1 MLLPSGFSSMPPVCA
16 LLIGQAINRL
26 LPYHLT
32 VHHLLQK
39 RKKFARL
46 YGNECLLA
54 IKLFLSTA
62 PCDDGCGWLYYLS
75 ERAAGM
81 RLENLMQHLPETYSP
96 ADRELV
102 ERAYRVAERAHE
114 GQKRASGEPYINHC
128 LAVAD
133 ILAEMRVPPE
143 VVAAA
148 VLHDTV
154 EDTPLT
160 LDDLRRDF
168 SDEIAHLVD
177 GVTKLT
183 QLPRVS
189 RGDQQEKEYVVEEE
203 ERLIAERRGEVGP
216 AEQAEQL
223 KRSRKHDLVSETLR
237 KTFLAMGDDV
247 RVVLIKLADRL
258 HNMRTLHHMPEHK
271 QRRIAQETLDI
282 FAPLANRLGIWQ
294 MKWELEDLGFTYVNP
309 EKYSEISDNL
319 AKLRSDREQEMF
331 EIKIKLLDIFGHA
344 GIQADVSARP
354 KHIYSIYRKM
364 VRKGVDFDQVHDVR
378 GVRVLVPD
386 VTSCYTALGLI
397 HNRWRPIPGEFD
409 DYIAAPKDNFYRS
422 LHTAVVYDD
431 GKTLEIQI
439 RTPEMHQNAEYGIA
453 AHWRYKEGSS
463 RDDEY
468 ERRILWLRSLM
479 DWRQDVE
486 DAGEF
491 VDNMKT
497 EVFEDRVYVFTPRG
511 DIIDLPA
518 GSTPID
524 FAYQVH
530 TDVGHRCRG
539 AKVNGKLVSLDYT
552 LNTGDKVEILAAK
565 RGGPSMDWL
574 NPNLGLVKTQR
585 ARGKI
590 RQWFKRQAR
599 EKNMGQGKS
608 MLEKELRR
616 LGMMDTNLDRLAREY
631 ELRGTEDLYEAIGTG
646 DLPIARIVKHLT
658 LGDEKEPQEEMLVPT
673 SKPSTATVPT
683 DDTVTVLGLKGLL
696 TNFARCCNPV
706 PGDEIVGYVTRGR
719 GATIHRK
726 DCPNVLRIDDRDR
739 LVRVN
744 WGAPNATYPIP
755 VRIRAFDRDGL
766 MRDVSTLIADENVN
780 MPRVKVETH
789 RNMAVFDLVLEVRDI
804 SQLSRLLDRLENLPN
819 VMEARRVR
827 PG

>member
-1 MLLPSGFSSMPPVCA
+1 
-16 LLIGQAINRL
+16 
-26 LPYHLT
+26 
-32 VHHLLQK
+32 
-39 RKKFARL
+39 
-46 YGNECLLA
+46 
-54 IKLFLSTA
+54 
-62 PCDDGCGWLYYLS
+62 
-75 ERAAGM
+75 M
-81 RLENLMQHLPETYSP
+81 RLENLLLHLPETYTP
-96 ADRELV
+96 ADRGLV

-114 GQKRASGEPYINHC
+114 GQKRASGEAYINHC

-148 VLHDTV
+148 ILHDTV
-154 EDTPLT
+154 EDTTVT
-160 LDDLRRDF
+160 LEDLRRDF
-168 SDEIAHLVD
+168 GDEIARLVD

-189 RGDQQEKEYVVEEE
+189 RADQHEKEDALEEE
-203 ERLIAERRGEVGP
+203 KRLLAERRGEADP
-216 AEQAEQL
+216 AEQAVQL
-223 KRSRKHDLVSETLR
+223 MRSRKHDMVSETLR
-237 KTFLAMGDDV
+237 KTFLAMGEDV

-258 HNMRTLHHMPEHK
+258 HNMRTLHHMPVHK

-309 EKYSEISDNL
+309 EKYKEISDNL
-319 AKLRSDREQEMF
+319 AKLRSDREQEML
-331 EIKIKLLDIFGHA
+331 EIKKKLLTVFGQA
-344 GIQADVSARP
+344 GIQAEVSARP

-378 GVRVLVPD
+378 GVRIIVPD
-386 VTSCYTALGLI
+386 VTSCYTTLGLI

-439 RTPEMHQNAEYGIA
+439 RTQEMHQNAEYGIA
-453 AHWRYKEGSS
+453 AHWRYKEGAP

-530 TDVGHRCRG
+530 TDIGHRCRG
-539 AKVNGKLVSLDYT
+539 AKVNGKLVALDFT
-552 LNTGDKVEILAAK
+552 LNTGDKIEILAAK

-585 ARGKI
+585 ARSKI

-616 LGMMDTNLDRLAREY
+616 LGMMETNLDRLAREF
-631 ELRGTEDLYEAIGTG
+631 ELRGVEDLYESIGTG
-646 DLPIARIVKHLT
+646 DLSISKIVKHLT
-658 LGDEKEPQEEMLVPT
+658 LGDEKQPEEEMLVPT
-673 SKPSTATVPT
+673 DKPSTAIVGT
-683 DDTVTVLGLKGLL
+683 DDSVTVVGLKGLL
-696 TNFARCCNPV
+696 TNLARCCNPV
-706 PGDEIVGYVTRGR
+706 PGDAIVGYVTRGR
-719 GATIHRK
+719 GATIHRI
-726 DCPNVLRIDDRDR
+726 DCPNVMRIDDRER
-739 LVRVN
+739 LVRVS
-744 WGAPNATYPIP
+744 WGQPKATYPIP

-766 MRDVSTLIADENVN
+766 MRDVSTLIADESVN